1 MGKNIVLFGVII
13 SLIAALLVPILL
25 LETKASTC
33 TSSASAGGVP
43 TNRFQST
50 TSANLLSRQAPTRDS
65 GCSSGSVAVGG
76 QGTSCFA
83 VNNGQSAAFNG
94 QSVGQQPQF
103 RTGGSQ
109 SCFASNQAAVAR
121 LPN

>member
-1 MGKNIVLFGVII
+1 MDKNIVLFGVII
-13 SLIAALLVPILL
+13 GLIAALLVPILPQ
-25 LETKASTC
+25 ETKASTC
-33 TSSASAGGVP
+33 TSSASAGGVS

-50 TSANLLSRQAPTRDS
+50 TSANLLQRQATRDS

-76 QGTSCFA
+76 QGASCFA

>member
-1 MGKNIVLFGVII
+1 MDRNIVLFGLII
-13 SLIAALLVPILL
+13 GLIAALLVPITPQ
-25 LETKASTC
+25 ETKASTC
-33 TSSASAGGVP
+33 TSSASAGGVA

-50 TSANLLSRQAPTRDS
+50 TSANLLSRQATRDS

-83 VNNGQSAAFNG
+83 VNNGQGA
-94 QSVGQQPQF
+94 GQQPQF